1 MDQRIYHGNIKPSDF
16 ARDLMAHFHQG
27 NLKVQKVGDG
37 NKITV
42 QIATRKNPSSGGQT
56 ALSIR
61 LQTVED
67 GVSVEVGKQAWLGI
81 AASLG
86 VSALYAMRNP
96 MNLLHRLDDI
106 AQDIESLSI
115 TEDIW
120 KVLDNTAI
128 SLGTGL
134 ELSERL
140 KRLECAHCST
150 ANPVGDSNCIA
161 CGAPLGSVQ
170 PDTCKHCGFVVTH
183 NEKVCPNCK
192 KPT

>member
-1 MDQRIYHGNIKPSDF
+1 
-16 ARDLMAHFHQG
+16 MAHFNQG
-27 NLKVQKVGDG
+27 NLKVQKIGEG
-37 NKITV
+37 SKITV

-86 VSALYAMRNP
+86 VSALYAIKNP

-115 TEDIW
+115 SEEIW
-120 KVLDNTAI
+120 KVLDNTAQ
-128 SLGTGL
+128 SLGTGM
-134 ELSERL
+134 ELSKRL

-150 ANPVGDSNCIA
+150 ANPVGESRCIA
-161 CGAPLGSVQ
+161 CGAPLGGVQ
-170 PDTCKHCGFVVTH
+170 PDTCKHCGFVI
-183 NEKVCPNCK
+183 NRGEKICPNCK
-192 KPT
+192 KRI

>member
-16 ARDLMAHFHQG
+16 VRDLMAHFNQG
-27 NLKVQKVGDG
+27 NLKVQKIGEG
-37 NKITV
+37 SKITV

-86 VSALYAMRNP
+86 VSALYAIKNP

-115 TEDIW
+115 SEEIW
-120 KVLDNTAI
+120 KVLDNTAQ
-128 SLGTGL
+128 SLGTGM
-134 ELSERL
+134 ELSKRL

-150 ANPVGDSNCIA
+150 ANPVGESRCIA
-161 CGAPLGSVQ
+161 CGAPLGGVQ
-170 PDTCKHCGFVVTH
+170 PDTCKHCGFVI
-183 NEKVCPNCK
+183 NRGEKICPNCK
-192 KPT
+192 KRI

>member
-1 MDQRIYHGNIKPSDF
+1 
-16 ARDLMAHFHQG
+16 MAHFNQG
-27 NLKVQKVGDG
+27 NLKVQKVGEDK
-37 NKITV
+37 NITV

-86 VSALYAMRNP
+86 VSALYAIRNP

-115 TEDIW
+115 SEEIW
-120 KVLDNTAI
+120 KVIENTAI

-140 KRLECAHCST
+140 KRLVCAHCST
-150 ANPVGDSNCIA
+150 ANPVGESRCIA

-170 PDTCKHCGFVVTH
+170 PDTCKHCGFVINH
-183 NEKVCPNCK
+183 NENVCPNCM
-192 KPT
+192 KPI